1 MQVLQPYPLLTPV
14 HCLPGRG
21 EGPRKSFVNWEG
33 LRRCSSRG
41 AGALHPRSCRGPPGP
56 QACGACC
63 GQEAPRPVC
72 GQCWTCSGDGEGT
85 WVGSLGRCG
94 RGGGDTVPGACAGR
108 CFTGHRAGVGGP
120 WDWGWEGAWCSL
132 RACGPCLGCQC
143 GRCGPQIPV
152 PPSAFCSCPQGAH
165 PPAGALPCPA
175 FLSAPPVTTDL
186 VPRRWGMLGLGCSLP
201 CPGPTCWSSSS
212 RKVGKIQ
219 TCGNLWVRVWGPC
232 LYLGLGKCGH
242 HVLWGQEALLPG
254 QLWWRVT
261 DSSSATF
268 LPPRRP
274 PTHCQKQGCSW
285 VSSPS
290 QARQSK
296 HTPRTPSGRG
306 RPQDLDQETAPPLQQ
321 LSPGTLTSCPW
332 ATWSPRGSTWL
343 AAEGRPERCPPRS
356 GEAKSLPASV
366 LVPRGHG

>member
-1 MQVLQPYPLLTPV
+1 MQVLQPSPLLTPV

-21 EGPRKSFVNWEG
+21 ESPRKSFVNWEG

-85 WVGSLGRCG
+85 WLGSLGRCG

-143 GRCGPQIPV
+143 GRCGPQIPI

-242 HVLWGQEALLPG
+242 PRAVGSG
-254 QLWWRVT
+254 G
-261 DSSSATF
+261 SAAGTAMVEGNRQP
-268 LPPRRP
+268 LCHISP
-274 PTHCQKQGCSW
+274 PTPPPYPLAEAGVFMGFFSKPSEAEQAHSPDTQWAGEAARLGPGNRTPTPAAVTWDSDLLSLGHL
-285 VSSPS
+285 VSSGLYLAGGRR
-290 QARQSK
+290 QA
-296 HTPRTPSGRG
+296 
-306 RPQDLDQETAPPLQQ
+306 
-321 LSPGTLTSCPW
+321 
-332 ATWSPRGSTWL
+332 
-343 AAEGRPERCPPRS
+343 
-356 GEAKSLPASV
+356 
-366 LVPRGHG
+366 